1 MSINISNKSD
11 RGSIPILMSDQ
22 PASTSSQGLQKNSVG
37 IMGIVFF
44 VIAAAAPLT
53 VVVALFPV
61 MIGSG
66 NGIGIAGAFV
76 TVALILLLFSF
87 GYVAMSRHI
96 TNAGAFYAYITKGL
110 GRPVGLGAASLA
122 IFSYNAI
129 QLGLYGGIGYYMNE
143 LLGKSAGIHLPWWV
157 YSFASMAACLWLGL
171 RKLHAGAVVLAVLLT
186 LETVVILVLDIGI
199 LVSNTTPAVTSFS
212 FEPFSINATFS
223 GAIGVAM
230 MFAHASFIGF
240 EGTAIYGEEAR
251 NPKRTVPIATY
262 VAVIFMG
269 VFYSITAWLL
279 INAMGV
285 ESAVQIGK
293 QQSGELI
300 FYVSN
305 QILGGHASLVFQVLV
320 ITSLFAAIVTFH
332 NNVARYLFALGRQGL
347 ISKSLAMTHPVQR
360 SPHIACYAQ
369 TAMVGVVVAF
379 FAIAQLSPYD
389 TLFTWFTGVGAAG
402 IIMTQTLASIAIFM
416 FFRRNKVD
424 TRAWHTFVAPLLS
437 VAGLLPLLY
446 VALTSFDVLL
456 GVQGVLDYVFK
467 AMMLGSF
474 AVGVIGAWYLK
485 IRDPKKYERL
495 ESSLG
500 DQTT

>member
-1 MSINISNKSD
+1 MSINISNKAD
-11 RGSIPILMSDQ
+11 RGSIPHSIDEKSAN
-22 PASTSSQGLQKNSVG
+22 ASAQGLQRNSVG

-61 MIGSG
+61 IIGSG
-66 NGIGIAGAFV
+66 NGIGIAGAFLA
-76 TVALILLLFSF
+76 VALILLLFSF

-129 QLGLYGGIGYYMNE
+129 QLGLYGGIGYYLNE
-143 LLGKSAGIHLPWWV
+143 LLSKSAGIHLPWWV
-157 YSFASMAACLWLGL
+157 YSFASMTACLWLGL
-171 RKLHAGAVVLAVLLT
+171 RRLHAGAVVLAILLT
-186 LETVVILVLDIGI
+186 LETAVILVLDIGI
-199 LVSNTTPAVTSFS
+199 LMSNTTPAVSTFS
-212 FEPFSINATFS
+212 FEPFSLNATFS

-269 VFYSITAWLL
+269 VFYSVTAWLL

-285 ESAVQIGK
+285 EHAVEIGK

-305 QILGGHASLVFQVLV
+305 QVLGGYASQVFQVLV

-347 ISKSLAMTHPVQR
+347 ISKALALTHPVQR
-360 SPHIACYAQ
+360 SPHIACYVQ
-369 TAMVGVVVAF
+369 TAMVAVVVAF
-379 FAIAQLSPYD
+379 FAIMQLSPYE

-402 IIMTQTLASIAIFM
+402 IIMTQTLASIAIFV

-424 TRAWHTFVAPLLS
+424 NRPWHTFVAPLLS

-456 GVQGVLDYVFK
+456 GVQGVLDYIFK

-474 AVGVIGAWYLK
+474 AIGVVGAWYLK
-485 IRDPKKYERL
+485 VCEPKKYERL

-500 DQTT
+500 DQTA